1 MKIVIIGNGI
11 AGTTAAV
18 NIAKQNKHSVVM
30 ISSESKYPY
39 SRTALMYVYMGHLP
53 LENTHLYP
61 NDFWKEHNIVLMMDH
76 VNSINTS
83 GKFLILASGNVVNY
97 DKLILA
103 TGSIPNKMNM
113 EGGDLAGIQCLY
125 SLSDLNKL
133 ENSKISNAVI
143 VGGGLIG
150 IELAEMLS
158 SRGAKVTMLV
168 REDSF
173 WNAVLPKE
181 ESEMINRHIL
191 SHGIDLRLSTSLQTI
206 NGTKK
211 VESVTTDKNETLQC
225 DFIGI
230 TIGVSPNT
238 QITINTDI
246 EKNRGILVDEYL
258 ETNHKDIFAIGDC
271 VEIRNP
277 QEGRRAIESVWYTG
291 KMMGELVCNNLES
304 KLKTYTPGLWYNSAK
319 FFDIEYQVYG
329 YVPNKTEKN
338 IKSIFW
344 QDQSQKKSIRI
355 VYEELSTKVIGFNLM
370 GIRYR
375 QEVCEKFIKD
385 GFTIEEVLKQLAL
398 ANFDPEFYNSYEQNL
413 IDKYNIA
420 NNSTIN
426 LASKKKLSLVQNFL
440 KKMNRHATT

>member
-304 KLKTYTPGLWYNSAK
+304 KLKTYAPGLWYNSAK

-420 NNSTIN
+420 NNSTIY